1 MSPRWPRCSVSPGSS
16 VGYSMGGLVAQLLHR
31 RHPSLLSGLVLCST
45 ASNGLGSS
53 IEKLASAA
61 LQPVATVLQPVATAM
76 RWNPFLRMISVE
88 IPAMTLLGAVD
99 DPATARWARAQ
110 LSRTKLDA
118 SLAAAR
124 SVWRF
129 TSDSWI
135 GLVDVPT
142 AVVVTTRDRVV
153 SPGRQLRLARTIPGA
168 SVHEVHADHGA
179 AVTHPQL
186 FTPALLEACWSVGPA
201 RAVPSPRPA
210 RAGRPPNRREG
221 TTHPQP
227 SRPGWR
233 DARRSITA

>member
-1 MSPRWPRCSVSPGSS
+1 
-16 VGYSMGGLVAQLLHR
+16 VGYSMGGMVAQLVYR
-31 RHPSLLSGLVLCST
+31 RHAPLVSGLVLCST
-45 ASNGLGSS
+45 AGRAPGSPM
-53 IEKLASAA
+53 EKLAAPALWAA
-61 LQPVATVLQPVATAM
+61 AAAM
-76 RWNPFLRMISVE
+76 RWNPFLRMISAE
-88 IPAMTLLGAVD
+88 IPAMTLLGEVD

-110 LSRTKLDA
+110 LNRTTLDA
-118 SLAAAR
+118 TLAAAR
-124 SVWRF
+124 AVWRF

-135 GLVDVPT
+135 SLVDVPT

-179 AVTHPQL
+179 AVTHPHL

-201 RAVPSPRPA
+201 RAVPAPRPA
-210 RAGRPPNRREG
+210 RADRPPNRREG
-221 TTHPQP
+221 ATHPP